1 MSLHERSRGQ
11 RATPASH
18 GHGHEEKDPLRAA
31 EQDALRCKQCKKKK
45 INNKNPSHIF
55 FLGGGGGGIP
65 TPRGSGGSGGGGAA
79 AALEVPTCVCV
90 CVCLCV
96 CVCVC
101 VCACGAV
108 HPNLG
113 VPEGARVMV

>member
-55 FLGGGGGGIP
+55 FWGGEEGASQ
-65 TPRGSGGSGGGGAA
+65 PRGVRGAA
-79 AALEVPTCVCV
+79 AAAGPLLPLRCLPVCV